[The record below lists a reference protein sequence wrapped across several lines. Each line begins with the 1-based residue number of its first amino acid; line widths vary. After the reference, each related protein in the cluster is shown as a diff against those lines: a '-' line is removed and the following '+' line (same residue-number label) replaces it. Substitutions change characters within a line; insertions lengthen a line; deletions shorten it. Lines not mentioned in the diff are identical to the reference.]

1 MKCIDNECEKREYL
15 TPILEVEIIELEQGI
30 AAGSTVQPGGGA
42 GVDVD
47 PWIDG
52 GSGGSGEPGNEW
64 WK

>member
-1 MKCIDNECEKREYL
+1 M
-15 TPILEVEIIELEQGI
+15 EVEIIELEQGI